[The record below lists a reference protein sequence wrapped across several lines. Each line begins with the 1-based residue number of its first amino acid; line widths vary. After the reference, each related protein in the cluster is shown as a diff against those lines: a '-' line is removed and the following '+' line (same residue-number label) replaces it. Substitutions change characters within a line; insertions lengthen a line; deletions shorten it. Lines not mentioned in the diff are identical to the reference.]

1 MIPPDTTISGNP
13 LYRQRLKPTVSIY
26 IGIDVGT
33 SACRACAIDDEAS
46 LLAETRTG
54 IPAPQHTDE
63 GVQQDPSLWWDA
75 LIATLDKL
83 FTSIDAQQVRRL
95 LVDGTSS
102 TLLLCT
108 ADGQPLTEG
117 LMYNDTRATA
127 AAANIRQEAPP
138 DSAAQGAGSSLAK
151 LIYWRDSIDTD
162 NDLTRHQADWLTGK
176 LCGDYRYS
184 DVNNVLKLGYD
195 TQAAQWP
202 AWLEKLGIDLHTLP
216 EVTAPGKSIGIL
228 DGKLA
233 SHWHCPPDVEIAA
246 GTTDST
252 AGFVAAGAER
262 SGSAVTV
269 LGSTLVIKVLS
280 DTPVFSA
287 PHGVYSHAL
296 GGRWLVG
303 GASNAGGAVLRT
315 LFSDTEIE
323 QLTAQIDPMQL
334 TGLDYYPLNR
344 PGERFPI
351 QDPELQ
357 PRLDPRPKSDVKF
370 FQGILEGLA
379 KIELRGYQL
388 LASLGAPY
396 PEQVITVG
404 GGARNAGWQ
413 TIRANM
419 LGVPVS
425 AAKQQEAAY
434 GAALLALRGEAV
446 FPDP

>member
-1 MIPPDTTISGNP
+1 M
-13 LYRQRLKPTVSIY
+13 SIY

-33 SACRACAIDDEAS
+33 SACRACAIDDKAT
-46 LLAETRTG
+46 LLAETRTEL
-54 IPAPQHTDE
+54 PAPQHTRD
-63 GVQQDPSLWWDA
+63 GTQQDPSLWWDA

-83 FTSIDAQQVRRL
+83 FTGIDAQQVHRL

-108 ADGQPLTEG
+108 ADGRPLTEG

-127 AAANIRQEAPP
+127 AAAIIRQEAPS
-138 DSAAQGAGSSLAK
+138 DSAAQGPGSSLAK
-151 LIYWRDSIDTD
+151 LMHLRDHTGTD
-162 NDLTRHQADWLTGK
+162 SFLARHQADWLTGK

-195 TQAAQWP
+195 IQQAQWP
-202 AWLEKLGIDLHTLP
+202 DWFEKLGIDRHTLP
-216 EVTAPGKSIGIL
+216 DVAPPGKPIGTL
-228 DGKLA
+228 DNTLA
-233 SHWHCPPDVEIAA
+233 RRWHCPPGVEIAA

-252 AGFVAAGAER
+252 AGFVAAGAVH
-262 SGSAVTV
+262 SGNAVTL

-280 DTPVFSA
+280 ATPVFSA
-287 PHGVYSHAL
+287 RHGVYSHAL

-315 LFSDTEIE
+315 LFSDTEIRR
-323 QLTAQIDPMQL
+323 LTAQINPEKL
-334 TGLDYYPLNR
+334 TGLEYYPLNR
-344 PGERFPI
+344 PGERFPV

-357 PRLDPRPKSDVKF
+357 PKLSPRPASDVDF

-379 KIELRGYQL
+379 KIEVRGYRL

-396 PEQVITVG
+396 PDQVFTVG
-404 GGARNAGWQ
+404 GGACNTGWQ
-413 TIRANM
+413 TIRAGM
-419 LGVPVS
+419 LGVPVT